1 MPDFTKPERRVLRE
15 IAGGVYEAEAGK
27 LLARLEAKF
36 RAWREGG
43 IGAADLIGE
52 IHQFHQHDSRE
63 LWSAYRFLREA
74 DIVAR
79 GVAMGFIPE
88 DRVPGELLVKLMP
101 MISFY
106 RGGPDESAVEEDA
119 G

>member
-15 IAGGVYEAEAGK
+15 IAGRVYEAEAGA
-27 LLARLEAKF
+27 LLGRLEGKF
-36 RAWREGG
+36 REWRAG
-43 IGAADLIGE
+43 IIDAAALIGE

-63 LWSAYRFLREA
+63 LWSAYRVLKEA
-74 DIVAR
+74 DVVAR

-88 DRVPGELLVKLMP
+88 DRVPGELLIKLMP